1 MDVKENQANEQYQTA
16 PKRKWL
22 RFFVIVTLVVVG
34 LSKLFSAL
42 VAYQTESYLNDLQGD
57 FRFSNVKAD
66 SGIWNIDLTFDAHYV
81 TQAGEKVEELDF
93 DAEIELQTAW
103 VILST
108 VAYFDKNRP
117 QTEFKI
123 LRGRGFLNAPEEE
136 KYKVNLWLTADGT
149 LQAKIKRGR
158 YFIADDSRSSVIG
171 DEGVAV
177 DLTIQPNKN
186 IALSYHSENELAIG
200 KEGLLRVKGFDYDY
214 KSDGLSRL
222 SIKGIEFEPGAE
234 LLATTQDTIGM
245 EANIS
250 KAELLGNINIEGI
263 TLDDVYG
270 TLALLEKLD
279 FIADDN
285 FQKKELEVE
294 IQKHVRQLIKKEA
307 TFEGDLA
314 FLLNKERVDYRFDL
328 IFSAEDELTSYL
340 QLAQWLKG
348 NIYSSGNLAAIE
360 GWKELNQLL
369 AKQIEESSGVSV
381 QYATALVSE

>member
-1 MDVKENQANEQYQTA
+1 MNVKESQEHEKYQPS

-22 RFFVIVTLVVVG
+22 RLFVIVALVVVG
-34 LSKLFSAL
+34 LAKLFSTL
-42 VAYQTESYLNDLQGD
+42 VAYQAESYLNNLQGD

-117 QTEFKI
+117 QTEFKV
-123 LRGRGFLNAPEEE
+123 LRGHGYLNAPEEE

-158 YFIADDSRSSVIG
+158 YFIADDSRSSVMG
-171 DEGVAV
+171 AESVAV
-177 DLTIQPNKN
+177 DLTIQPNKK

-200 KEGLLRVKGFDYDY
+200 KEGLLRIKGFEYDY
-214 KSDGLSRL
+214 NSDGLSRL
-222 SIKGIEFEPGAE
+222 SIKGVEFEPGAE
-234 LLATTQDTIGM
+234 LLATAQDTIGM

-250 KAELLGNINIEGI
+250 KAELLGNLIIEGI

-270 TLALLEKLD
+270 TAALLEKLD
-279 FIADDN
+279 LIADDN

-314 FLLNKERVDYRFDL
+314 FLLNEERVDYRFDL

>member
-1 MDVKENQANEQYQTA
+1 MDVKENQEHEQYQTA

-22 RFFVIVTLVVVG
+22 RFFVIVALVVVG
-34 LSKLFSAL
+34 LAKLFSAL
-42 VAYQTESYLNDLQGD
+42 VAYQTESYLNNLQGD
-57 FRFSNVKAD
+57 FRFTNVKAD
-66 SGIWNIDLTFDAHYV
+66 SGIWNIDLTFDAQYV
-81 TQAGEKVEELDF
+81 TQAGEKIEELDF

-117 QTEFKI
+117 QTEFKV
-123 LRGRGFLNAPEEE
+123 LRGRGFLNASEEE
-136 KYKVNLWLTADGT
+136 RYKVNLWLTADGT
-149 LQAKIKRGR
+149 LQTKIKRGR
-158 YFIADDSRSSVIG
+158 YFIADDNRSSVIG

-177 DLTIQPNKN
+177 DLTIQPNKK

-200 KEGLLRVKGFDYDY
+200 KEGLLRIKGFEYDY
-214 KSDGLSRL
+214 NSDGFSRL
-222 SIKGIEFEPGAE
+222 SIKGMEFEPGAE

-279 FIADDN
+279 LIADDN

-314 FLLNKERVDYRFDL
+314 FLLNEERVDYRFDL

-348 NIYSSGNLAAIE
+348 NIYSSGNLAAIK

-369 AKQIEESSGVSV
+369 AKQIEEASGVSV

>member
-1 MDVKENQANEQYQTA
+1 MDVKENQEHEQSQTA
-16 PKRKWL
+16 SKRKWL
-22 RFFVIVTLVVVG
+22 RFFVIVALVVVG

-136 KYKVNLWLTADGT
+136 KYKVNLWITADGT

-279 FIADDN
+279 FIADDD

>member
-1 MDVKENQANEQYQTA
+1 MDVKENQDHEQYQAA

-34 LSKLFSAL
+34 LAKLFSAL

-57 FRFSNVKAD
+57 FRFTNVKAD

-108 VAYFDKNRP
+108 VAYFDKNRL
-117 QTEFKI
+117 QTEFKV

-136 KYKVNLWLTADGT
+136 KYKVNLWLTSDGT
-149 LQAKIKRGR
+149 LQVKIKRGR

-177 DLTIQPNKN
+177 DLTIQPNKK
-186 IALSYHSENELAIG
+186 IALSYYSENELAIG
-200 KEGLLRVKGFDYDY
+200 KEGLLRIKGFEYDY
-214 KSDGLSRL
+214 KTDGLSRL

-279 FIADDN
+279 LIADDN

-314 FLLNKERVDYRFDL
+314 FLLNEERVDYRFDL

>member
-1 MDVKENQANEQYQTA
+1 MDVKENQDHEQYQAA

-34 LSKLFSAL
+34 LAKLFSAL

-117 QTEFKI
+117 QTEFKV

-136 KYKVNLWLTADGT
+136 KYKVNLWLTSDGT
-149 LQAKIKRGR
+149 LQVKIKRGR

-177 DLTIQPNKN
+177 DLTIQPNKK
-186 IALSYHSENELAIG
+186 IALSYYSENELAIG
-200 KEGLLRVKGFDYDY
+200 KEGLLRIKGFEYDY
-214 KSDGLSRL
+214 KTDGLSRL

-279 FIADDN
+279 LIADDN

-314 FLLNKERVDYRFDL
+314 FLLNEERVDYRFDL